1 MRNAAESAVTSSRA
15 ALAERCAGCD
25 AGTMHHASPGSE
37 MTTEG
42 DDTSGAGG
50 QRFPASTPG
59 SGLAATADADS
70 VL

>member
-1 MRNAAESAVTSSRA
+1 MTSRA
-15 ALAERCAGCD
+15 APAERCAGCD

-42 DDTSGAGG
+42 DVTSSAVGWGS
-50 QRFPASTPG
+50 PANTPG
-59 SGLAATADADS
+59 SGLAATAEAEF